1 VEAKDGAKQQAL
13 EDGRSSNNA
22 MQGILR
28 NADPLKCELLELGE
42 LKRLG
47 DVVREVASA
56 ESGDAKARRE
66 PEDRHRR
73 RWRLQHLRP
82 PNGADP
88 AVNLLEVVEGGGSEP
103 CIHSGGVVL

>member
-1 VEAKDGAKQQAL
+1 
-13 EDGRSSNNA
+13 

-66 PEDRHRR
+66 PEGRCRQ
-73 RWRLQHLRP
+73 RWRLQLLRP
-82 PNGADP
+82 PNEGDP
-88 AVNLLEVVEGGGSEP
+88 AVNLWEVVEGGGSEP
-103 CIHSGGVVL
+103 SIHSGGAVP

>member
-1 VEAKDGAKQQAL
+1 
-13 EDGRSSNNA
+13 

-47 DVVREVASA
+47 DVVGEVALA
-56 ESGDAKARRE
+56 ESGHAKARRE
-66 PEDRHRR
+66 AEGRR
-73 RWRLQHLRP
+73 RLRWCLRHIRRIHFD
-82 PNGADP
+82 A

-103 CIHSGGVVL
+103 SIHNGGVVPQVL